1 MLGNGLVI
9 SSLIHMIQ
17 VWGGTN
23 SYLINI
29 LQVLQNRAARLVTKL
44 GWGTSTKVLL
54 DQCGWLSVKQLVE
67 YHSLI
72 LVYKIKSKRKPEY
85 LYNKLSVPFTSNTR
99 QSVGN
104 TLENKIKESRIEY
117 ELNRT
122 SFIPRTILSWNKI
135 PSNIRLSPTTDI
147 FKKRLKEWIRTN
159 VNLK

>member
-1 MLGNGLVI
+1 
-9 SSLIHMIQ
+9 MIQ

-72 LVYKIKSKRKPEY
+72 LVYKIKSKKKPEY
-85 LYNKLSVPFTSNTR
+85 LYDKLSTPFTSNTR
-99 QSVGN
+99 QSA
-104 TLENKIKESRIEY
+104 ENIAENNQVFRKH
-117 ELNRT
+117 
-122 SFIPRTILSWNKI
+122 FGQG
-135 PSNIRLSPTTDI
+135 
-147 FKKRLKEWIRTN
+147 
-159 VNLK
+159 